1 MDISKQGNLEQEYKL
16 LIDENTYN
24 RLKKAFDWQK
34 SFTQV
39 NYYYMD
45 VNNELLQHDITMR
58 IREKNGIYRL
68 QVKVP
73 YQNDNINFSRKLEF
87 EKEISG
93 AISRLSSSYYQQM
106 LPNDIQIDYVN
117 KIGHLTTQ
125 RMIYNIQGCEIALD
139 KNEYLGVTDYEL
151 EIEFEQSLP
160 VIVQKKLA
168 DENVRFTVR
177 PNGKNR
183 RYFNRYMLLN
193 QENG

>member
-1 MDISKQGNLEQEYKL
+1 MDIPKQGNLEQEYKL